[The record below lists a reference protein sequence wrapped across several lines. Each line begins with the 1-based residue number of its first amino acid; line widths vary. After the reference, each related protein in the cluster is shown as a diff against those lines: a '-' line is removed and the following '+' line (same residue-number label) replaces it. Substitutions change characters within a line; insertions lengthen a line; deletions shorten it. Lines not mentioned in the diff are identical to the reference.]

1 MDIRA
6 VGQESR
12 EAVAMMDALW
22 EEIQLRYGFR
32 APNPMPATRFDG
44 FWLAFGQQ
52 GPVGSIAM
60 APLTDAAAE
69 LDVMYVVPGQRG
81 TGLAAELL
89 AVAEGFAIRRGI
101 GTLRLRT
108 GEPQPESMRFY
119 VKSGFRPIPR
129 YGKWAG
135 DESAR
140 CFEKEL

>member
-6 VGQESR
+6 VGQETP
-12 EAVAMMDALW
+12 EAVSMMDALW

-32 APNPMPATRFDG
+32 APNPMPSTRFDG
-44 FWLAFGQQ
+44 FWLALGQD
-52 GPVGSIAM
+52 GPLGSIAL
-60 APLTDAAAE
+60 APPTDSVGE
-69 LDVMYVVPGQRG
+69 LDVMYVVPGRRG

-119 VKSGFRPIPR
+119 AKAGFRPIPR
-129 YGKWAG
+129 YGKWVE

-140 CFEKEL
+140 CFAKDL